1 MHPKLNNIHL
11 TTIKKIKNG
20 GIMNKELILDL
31 IETLEKKNV
40 GFQLS
45 VEGDKTLEITV
56 KDKKIDINIVNPSKI
71 GLLIKELDLK

>member
-1 MHPKLNNIHL
+1 
-11 TTIKKIKNG
+11 
-20 GIMNKELILDL
+20 MNKELILDL

-45 VEGDKTLEITV
+45 VEGDKALEMTV

>member
-1 MHPKLNNIHL
+1 
-11 TTIKKIKNG
+11 
-20 GIMNKELILDL
+20 MNKELIFNL
-31 IETLEKKNV
+31 IETIEKKNV

-71 GLLIKELDLK
+71 GLLIKELGLK